1 MVKGVEEMKKYI
13 FKIEDV
19 KTGQLFPFKIL
30 NANEEFS
37 VENLQEYII
46 FEADSYNEVLV
57 YYDIESNSIQKKSK
71 TRLFQEGIYR
81 LKIGEIFEEETQEFK
96 MIEQPSKYHKW
107 NGKTWE
113 VNIEEVREIKR
124 QELKHIREQKISENI
139 EVHGSLFQVREKDLE
154 NFEDVA
160 RAIRRKKKTEEDT
173 RAWILADNSIK
184 TFTYAQLLDVL
195 DERALRKEKIFNE
208 YGSLA
213 IQLQQANTVK
223 QIEKITWEA
232 KK

>member
-1 MVKGVEEMKKYI
+1 MKKYI

-19 KTGQLFPFKIL
+19 KTGKLFPFKIL
-30 NANEEFS
+30 NADEEFS
-37 VENLQEYII
+37 VENPQEYII

-96 MIEQPSKYHKW
+96 MIEQPSEYHNW

-113 VNIEEVREIKR
+113 VDIEEVREIKR

-208 YGSLA
+208 YGTLA
-213 IQLQQANTVK
+213 IQLQQAK
-223 QIEKITWEA
+223 DIEQIKNIDW

>member
-1 MVKGVEEMKKYI
+1 MKKYI
-13 FKIEDV
+13 FKIEEV
-19 KTGQLFPFKIL
+19 KTGKLFPFKIL
-30 NANEEFS
+30 NADEEFS
-37 VENLQEYII
+37 VENPQEYII

-113 VNIEEVREIKR
+113 VDIEEVREIKR

>member
-1 MVKGVEEMKKYI
+1 MKKYI
-13 FKIEDV
+13 FKIEEV
-19 KTGQLFPFKIL
+19 KTGKLFPFKIL
-30 NANEEFS
+30 NADEEFS
-37 VENLQEYII
+37 VENPQEYII

-81 LKIGEIFEEETQEFK
+81 LKIREIFEEETQEFK

-184 TFTYAQLLDVL
+184 TFTYAQFLDVL

>member
-1 MVKGVEEMKKYI
+1 MKKYI
-13 FKIEDV
+13 FKIEEV
-19 KTGQLFPFKIL
+19 KTGKLFPFKIL
-30 NANEEFS
+30 NADEEFS
-37 VENLQEYII
+37 VENPQEYII

-113 VNIEEVREIKR
+113 VNIEEVKEIKR
-124 QELKHIREQKISENI
+124 QELKHIREIKISENI

>member
-1 MVKGVEEMKKYI
+1 MKKYI
-13 FKIEDV
+13 FKIEEV
-19 KTGQLFPFKIL
+19 KTGKLFPFKIL
-30 NANEEFS
+30 NADEEFS
-37 VENLQEYII
+37 VENPQEYII
-46 FEADSYNEVLV
+46 FEAYSYNEVLV

>member
-1 MVKGVEEMKKYI
+1 
-13 FKIEDV
+13 
-19 KTGQLFPFKIL
+19 
-30 NANEEFS
+30 
-37 VENLQEYII
+37 
-46 FEADSYNEVLV
+46 
-57 YYDIESNSIQKKSK
+57 
-71 TRLFQEGIYR
+71 
-81 LKIGEIFEEETQEFK
+81 
-96 MIEQPSKYHKW
+96 SKYHKW

>member
-1 MVKGVEEMKKYI
+1 MKKYI
-13 FKIEDV
+13 FRVQDLKQGNMIPYNVLDLDEKTPENTETETFIALEIE
-19 KTGQLFPFKIL
+19 
-30 NANEEFS
+30 ES
-37 VENLQEYII
+37 
-46 FEADSYNEVLV
+46 
-57 YYDIESNSIQKKSK
+57 YDIDLFLYDKEKQEVRRKSK
-71 TRLFQEGIYR
+71 KELYDNGLYT
-81 LKIGEIFEEETQEFK
+81 LKIGEIFDETSQDFK
-96 MIEQPSKYHKW
+96 TLDQPSRWHTW

>member
-1 MVKGVEEMKKYI
+1 MKKYI
-13 FKIEDV
+13 FKIEEV
-19 KTGQLFPFKIL
+19 KTGKLFPFKIL
-30 NANEEFS
+30 NADEEFS
-37 VENLQEYII
+37 VENPQEYII

>member
-1 MVKGVEEMKKYI
+1 MKKYI

>member
-1 MVKGVEEMKKYI
+1 MKKYI
-13 FKIEDV
+13 FKIEEV
-19 KTGQLFPFKIL
+19 KTGKLFPFKIL
-30 NANEEFS
+30 NADEEFS

-113 VNIEEVREIKR
+113 VNIEEVKEMKR
-124 QELKHIREQKISENI
+124 QELKCIRDRKIYENL
-139 EVHGSLFQVREKDLE
+139 EVKGSVFQVRKQDLE
-154 NFEDVA
+154 KFFL
-160 RAIRRKKKTEEDT
+160 KKIEADFNPGLKEQKEN
-173 RAWILADNSIK
+173 WILADNSFKAIDFNDIQDIFK
-184 TFTYAQLLDVL
+184 AFG
-195 DERALRKEKIFNE
+195 ERQRKLFQYFGKL
-208 YGSLA
+208 S
-213 IQLQQANTVK
+213 IQLQQAQTWEE
-223 QIEKITWEA
+223 IEKITWEVEE
-232 KK
+232 

>member
-1 MVKGVEEMKKYI
+1 
-13 FKIEDV
+13 
-19 KTGQLFPFKIL
+19 
-30 NANEEFS
+30 
-37 VENLQEYII
+37 
-46 FEADSYNEVLV
+46 
-57 YYDIESNSIQKKSK
+57 
-71 TRLFQEGIYR
+71 GIYR

>member
-1 MVKGVEEMKKYI
+1 MKKYI
-13 FKIEDV
+13 FKIEEV
-19 KTGQLFPFKIL
+19 KTGKLFPFKIL
-30 NANEEFS
+30 NADEEFS
-37 VENLQEYII
+37 VENPQEYII
-46 FEADSYNEVLV
+46 FEADSYNEVIV

-113 VNIEEVREIKR
+113 VNIEEVKEIKR
-124 QELKHIREQKISENI
+124 QELKHIREIKISENI